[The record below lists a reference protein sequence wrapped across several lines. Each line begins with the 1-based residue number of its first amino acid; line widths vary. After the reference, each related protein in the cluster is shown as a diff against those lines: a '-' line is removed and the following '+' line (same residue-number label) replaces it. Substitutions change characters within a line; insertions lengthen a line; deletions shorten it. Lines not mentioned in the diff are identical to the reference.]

1 MPAGEPAGMF
11 TIGDALL
18 KVIDFARGAFM
29 DGAKKNG
36 LSVFWQFRNP
46 DITLAEGKA
55 RLL

>member
-1 MPAGEPAGMF
+1 MF

-36 LSVFWQFRNP
+36 LPVFWQFRNP